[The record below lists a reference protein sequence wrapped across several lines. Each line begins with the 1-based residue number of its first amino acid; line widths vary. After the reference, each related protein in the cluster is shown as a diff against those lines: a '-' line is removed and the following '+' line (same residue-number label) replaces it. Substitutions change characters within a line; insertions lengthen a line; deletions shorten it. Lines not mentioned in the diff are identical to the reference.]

1 VPKDV
6 AVVGV
11 DNDELLCELANPTL
25 SSVALNAVMGGYRAA
40 GHLDQLMRGKT
51 PRAKVLSVEALRVVQ
66 RTSSDSVAS
75 NDRAIATALE
85 FIQQTKGRGIKVED
99 VARHAKLSRRDL
111 DARFGAGVG
120 RTVLTEIQRVR
131 LEYAKRLLEET
142 DYPIPHVAEQAGYS
156 SASYMVQVFRNRLD
170 MTPAKYRAS
179 VRMLSIGGEAGL

>member
-1 VPKDV
+1 MWKPCGSSSASSTDAV
-6 AVVGV
+6 AI
-11 DNDELLCELANPTL
+11 D
-25 SSVALNAVMGGYRAA
+25 
-40 GHLDQLMRGKT
+40 
-51 PRAKVLSVEALRVVQ
+51 
-66 RTSSDSVAS
+66 
-75 NDRAIATALE
+75 DRAIATALE
-85 FIQQTKGRGIKVED
+85 FILKTKGRGIKVED

-131 LEYAKRLLEET
+131 LEHAKRLLEET
-142 DYPIPHVAEQAGYS
+142 DYPIPHVAEHAGYS